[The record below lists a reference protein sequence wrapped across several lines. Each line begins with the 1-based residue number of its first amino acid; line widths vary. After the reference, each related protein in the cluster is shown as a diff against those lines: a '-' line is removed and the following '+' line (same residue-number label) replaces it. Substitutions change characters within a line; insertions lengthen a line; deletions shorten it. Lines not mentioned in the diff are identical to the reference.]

1 MKIERWCFEEMEK
14 QVEWDSGLEKT
25 ETWVLKATIIRTY
38 EVIWR
43 KFATVWFWFVI
54 NSCKWDWFL
63 LLLVTIVICT
73 KSYFSAVLCH
83 VTDVILDFGVLFCF
97 NVFSKVFFSRVMS
110 FRSLFF
116 IKLLFAFISINTFLC
131 NISED
136 EFFINDQ

>member
-54 NSCKWDWFL
+54 NSCKLDWFL
-63 LLLVTIVICT
+63 LLFVTIVICT

-83 VTDVILDFGVLFCF
+83 ITDVILDFGVLFCF
-97 NVFSKVFFSRVMS
+97 YVFTKVFFSKVMS
-110 FRSLFF
+110 FRSLFSSSCCLHLF
-116 IKLLFAFISINTFLC
+116 PLVLFYTIFPKMNLL
-131 NISED
+131 
-136 EFFINDQ
+136 